1 MERGISIIGQAPL
14 GRYGT
19 PSSPLSFKFFTC
31 SSLAESIVL
40 VTINVQG
47 LA

>member
-1 MERGISIIGQAPL
+1 MFASWGRVERGVSIIGQAPL

-31 SSLAESIVL
+31 SSLAESL
-40 VTINVQG
+40 V
-47 LA
+47 